1 MWLLSFCQENSDD
14 LFFKCFLFPLDMQ
27 MVELCCSAVDR
38 PGVLYPEASEIVR
51 FYLVSMSTDDFTS
64 GRPGRM

>member
-51 FYLVSMSTDDFTS
+51 FYLRFHVD
-64 GRPGRM
+64 RVIK